1 MTWDGQYFSLAF
13 TAAENFN
20 SEGDVGIAVAVNDNL
35 RAATGKEAA
44 GILLP
49 HSKPKSG
56 ENGAI
61 GYMGCMRFRAGATVA
76 KDALL
81 TVTTSGYF
89 ITMTVS
95 GSFGVGRCV
104 EAAASGGIGVGIFDF
119 TKPTYNTTSL

>member
-1 MTWDGQYFSLAF
+1 MRQYFSTSFIAG
-13 TAAENFN
+13 ENLN
-20 SEGDVGIAVAVNDNL
+20 TEGHVGVAIAINDGKV
-35 RAATGKEAA
+35 AATGKEAA

-56 ENGAI
+56 EAGSI
-61 GYMGCMRFRAGATVA
+61 GYLGEIDFRAGAAVA

-95 GSFGVGRCV
+95 GSFGVGRCT
-104 EAAASGGIGVGIFDF
+104 EAVASGGVGKGIFDF
-119 TKPTYNTTSL
+119 AKPIYNTTSL